1 MTGNYKHKP
10 KSCGCAACRQP
21 GNSRKQFTRR
31 AENKAWRTATKAA
44 LRKGAEDVNPVLTGT
59 YTD

>member
-1 MTGNYKHKP
+1 MTGNYKHAP
-10 KSCGCAACRQP
+10 KSCGCPACRSP
-21 GNSRKQFTRR
+21 SNSRRIVRR

-44 LRKGAEDVNPVLTGT
+44 LRQGAEDVNPVLTGT

>member
-10 KSCGCAACRQP
+10 KSCGCPACRAT
-21 GNSRKQFTRR
+21 GSRKQTVRR

-44 LRKGAEDVNPVLTGT
+44 LHQGAEDVNPVLTGT

>member
-10 KSCGCAACRQP
+10 KSCGCTACRSP
-21 GNSRKQFTRR
+21 SNSRRIVRR

-44 LRKGAEDVNPVLTGT
+44 LRQGVEEINPVLTGT

>member
-10 KSCGCAACRQP
+10 KSCGCSACRAP
-21 GNSRKQFTRR
+21 GNPRRKVRR
-31 AENKAWRTATKAA
+31 AENKAWRTATKAS
-44 LRKGAEDVNPVLTGT
+44 LRQGAEDINPVLTGT

>member
-10 KSCGCAACRQP
+10 KSCGCPACRAP
-21 GNSRKQFTRR
+21 SNSRRKTRR
-31 AENKAWRTATKAA
+31 SENKAWRTATKAS
-44 LRKGAEDVNPVLTGT
+44 LRQGAEDINPVLTGT